1 MPLPLIPIVG
11 GVLAA
16 GVATALGK
24 TIKDNSKAK
33 ILNAEATNIIEDAKS
48 SLSHAQL
55 KCKKALEDLGN
66 EKLKVCRTSVK
77 SFVELLDEIRSLK
90 LRKFVGLQELSKFR
104 IDAQAVADFR
114 KLSCYASS
122 KDWESEERLAFG
134 TYGVFRG
141 FRTTTATDVPGA
153 GAQETEIVKK
163 ATLKSVKDDIW
174 DVLWVEGA
182 VAGLTCLWPPAGIP
196 LLLSS
201 VGILMIGKDWRDTA
215 NSNVEDAKKVRQAS
229 DALVAVCNA
238 ITKRAVLFNKVLVKL
253 DLTLVQ
259 TLDQL
264 DYVIQTEGKNFA
276 EYSPMAK
283 QTVAT
288 ALSTVQVMK
297 AILDTSLLDDK
308 GNPTDESAKLA
319 NFVSEKYLI
328 EV

>member
-16 GVATALGK
+16 GVATAWGK

-33 ILNAEATNIIEDAKS
+33 KMNVKANDIIEDAKS

-55 KCKKALEDLGN
+55 KCKKTLEDLGN
-66 EKLKVCRTSVK
+66 EKLKVCQTSVK
-77 SFVELLDEIRSLK
+77 SFVELLDEIKSLK

-114 KLSCYASS
+114 KLSCYVSS

-134 TYGVFRG
+134 IYGVFRG
-141 FRTTTATDVPGA
+141 FWTTTATDVPGGA
-153 GAQETEIVKK
+153 GAQETK
-163 ATLKSVKDDIW
+163 ATLKPIDSIGDILW
-174 DVLWVEGA
+174 AEGVL
-182 VAGLTCLWPPAGIP
+182 AGFTFLCPLAGIP
-196 LLLSS
+196 LIVSS
-201 VGILMIGKDWRDTA
+201 LGMLMCGKEWRDTA
-215 NSNVEDAKKVRQAS
+215 NSNVEEAKKVRQAS
-229 DALVAVCNA
+229 DALVAACNIVA
-238 ITKRAVLFNKVLVKL
+238 KRAVLFYKVLVKL
-253 DLTLVQ
+253 DLTFVQ

-283 QTVAT
+283 QTVVT

-308 GNPTDESAKLA
+308 GNLTDESAKLA

-328 EV
+328 VV

>member
-1 MPLPLIPIVG
+1 MPLPLIPIVVG
-11 GVLAA
+11 
-16 GVATALGK
+16 ALGAGGIAAAVK
-24 TIKDNSKAK
+24 SHKDSSKAK
-33 ILNAEATNIIEDAKS
+33 KINTEATDIIEDAKS
-48 SLSHAQL
+48 SLSCARL

-66 EKLKVCRTSVK
+66 EKLKVCQTSVK

-122 KDWESEERLAFG
+122 KDLESQERLAFG
-134 TYGVFRG
+134 AYGIFRA
-141 FRTTTATDVPGA
+141 FWQTTTTDVPGA
-153 GAQETEIVKK
+153 QDTGLVKR
-163 ATLKSVKDDIW
+163 ATLGWLDSGVIDAAEWGIIGAALFNPLFW
-174 DVLWVEGA
+174 IPGVLYNSA
-182 VAGLTCLWPPAGIP
+182 IN
-196 LLLSS
+196 LLRSDKEL
-201 VGILMIGKDWRDTA
+201 DNA
-215 NSNVEDAKKVRQAS
+215 YSNVEEAKKVRQAS
-229 DALVAVCNA
+229 DALVAACNA
-238 ITKRAVLFNKVLVKL
+238 IAKRAVLFNKVLVKL

-276 EYSPMAK
+276 EYSFMAK

-288 ALSTVQVMK
+288 AVSTVQEMK

-308 GNPTDESAKLA
+308 GNLSDESAKLA

>member
-16 GVATALGK
+16 GGLAAMVK
-24 TIKDNSKAK
+24 SHKDSSKAGD
-33 ILNAEATNIIEDAKS
+33 LNTEASNIIEDAKS
-48 SLSHAQL
+48 SLSHARL

-90 LRKFVGLQELSKFR
+90 LRKFVGLQELSNFR
-104 IDAQAVADFR
+104 IDAQTVADFR

-122 KDWESEERLAFG
+122 KDLESQERLAFG
-134 TYGVFRG
+134 AYGIFSA
-141 FRTTTATDVPGA
+141 FWQTTTTDVPGVQDT
-153 GAQETEIVKK
+153 GLVKK
-163 ATLKSVKDDIW
+163 ATLEWFDSGVVDAAGWGLAGGSLLFGPIVAFPGVIFQSV
-174 DVLWVEGA
+174 VM
-182 VAGLTCLWPPAGIP
+182 
-196 LLLSS
+196 LLSS
-201 VGILMIGKDWRDTA
+201 NKKLDNA
-215 NSNVEDAKKVRQAS
+215 YSNVEEAKKVRQAS
-229 DALVAVCNA
+229 DALVAACNA
-238 ITKRAVLFNKVLVKL
+238 IAKRAVLFYKVLVKL
-253 DLTLVQ
+253 DLTLVR

-276 EYSPMAK
+276 EYSFMAK

-288 ALSTVQVMK
+288 AVSTVQEMK

-308 GNPTDESAKLA
+308 GNLTDESAKVA
-319 NFVSEKYLI
+319 NFFSEKYLI

>member
-1 MPLPLIPIVG
+1 MPLPLIPIA
-11 GVLAA
+11 L
-16 GVATALGK
+16 GVAATGATLIVKNIRDRHK
-24 TIKDNSKAK
+24 TQN
-33 ILNAEATNIIEDAKS
+33 LNTEATGIIEDAKS
-48 SLSHAQL
+48 SLSCVRL

-104 IDAQAVADFR
+104 IDVQAVADFR

-122 KDWESEERLAFG
+122 KDLESKERLAFG
-134 TYGVFRG
+134 AYGVFEA
-141 FRTTTATDVPGA
+141 FWQTTTTDVPGA
-153 GAQETEIVKK
+153 QEIGIVKK
-163 ATLKSVKDDIW
+163 ATLGWLDSGVITAGQFGLLGGCFVGGG
-174 DVLWVEGA
+174 VLAPAAALGA
-182 VAGLTCLWPPAGIP
+182 LIIEVA
-196 LLLSS
+196 
-201 VGILMIGKDWRDTA
+201 RDSKRLDNA
-215 NSNVEDAKKVRQAS
+215 YSNVEEAKKVRQAS
-229 DALVAVCNA
+229 DALVAACNVIA
-238 ITKRAVLFNKVLVKL
+238 KRAALFYKVLVKL
-253 DLTLVQ
+253 DLTFVQ

-308 GNPTDESAKLA
+308 GNLTDESAKLA

>member
-16 GVATALGK
+16 SVVGK

-66 EKLKVCRTSVK
+66 EKLKVCQTSVK

-122 KDWESEERLAFG
+122 KDLESKERLAFG
-134 TYGVFRG
+134 AYGVFRG
-141 FRTTTATDVPGA
+141 FWTTTATDVPGA
-153 GAQETEIVKK
+153 GAQETEIMKK
-163 ATLKSVKDDIW
+163 ATLKSPTYGIG
-174 DVLWVEGA
+174 DVLRTEG
-182 VAGLTCLWPPAGIP
+182 VLAGCTFLCPLAGIP

-201 VGILMIGKDWRDTA
+201 VGSLMLGKDWRDTA

-229 DALVAVCNA
+229 DALVAACNA
-238 ITKRAVLFNKVLVKL
+238 IAKRAVLFNKVLVKL

-259 TLDQL
+259 AVDQL

-288 ALSTVQVMK
+288 ALTTVQVMK

-308 GNPTDESAKLA
+308 GNLTDESAKLA